1 MSEQQATAVVAEPG
15 VRAKFFILLAP
26 DVGATSMMSYDEP
39 GDFAKAMHK
48 WLTAKAAGA
57 FIGEIVPFSGWL
69 VDYTNPLHSFRLN
82 VPNVGEIE
90 IADSTRG
97 KYVCA
102 RQEAAIES
110 LPAAGAG
117 TGQNAAG

>member
-1 MSEQQATAVVAEPG
+1 MPEQQVPAVVIPEP
-15 VRAKFFILLAP
+15 VNKAKFFILLAP
-26 DVGATSMMSYDEP
+26 DVGVISVLSYDEP

-48 WLTAKAAGA
+48 WLTAEATGA
-57 FIGEIVPFSGWL
+57 FIGKIIPFSGWL
-69 VDYTNPLHSFRLN
+69 IEYTSPLHSFRLN

-97 KYVCA
+97 KYVST

-110 LPAAGAG
+110 LPATGAG
-117 TGQNAAG
+117 QNTAG